1 MSKFVVL
8 QIKSDGKIL
17 KKWFGVNV
25 VAESTLADIYAQFSS
40 GSLDGGLSI
49 PLEFQT
55 VVAKVQVG
63 KTSSGSFVSVQPET
77 NVVDLVS
84 ILGVYIE
91 FYVKKLDDEIDHD
104 HVSSTSKRD
113 AFQLMMSH
121 HSKNRTY
128 LPELVE
134 EMTERRR

>member
-25 VAESTLADIYAQFSS
+25 VADIYAQFSS

-49 PLEFQT
+49 PLVFQT

-63 KTSSGSFVSVQPET
+63 KTSSGSFVSVLPKT
-77 NVVDLVS
+77 NVVDVVS

-91 FYVKKLDDEIDHD
+91 FYVKKIDDEIDHD
-104 HVSSTSKRD
+104 HVSST
-113 AFQLMMSH
+113 
-121 HSKNRTY
+121 
-128 LPELVE
+128 
-134 EMTERRR
+134 